1 MCKFGS
7 AGRIILCHFISLESN
22 TSDFYD
28 QWIFMIFI
36 VSARHLEFSPKLWKS
51 SHISSEA
58 DTFLSHNITRRYS
71 FDGANNGENFISRDT
86 TIFLWQHLEKSN
98 LNPVWIQFKSWSDSK
113 FYEKD
118 SSFSV
123 NIPGWLNFCY
133 LQQQQVNA
141 WKQNGSCKEVKG
153 CASVVDSK
161 LKILQQSVDN
171 SPRLFCYNKN
181 ICLKKLQ

>member
-1 MCKFGS
+1 MFKVGDFMCKFGS

-58 DTFLSHNITRRYS
+58 DTFLSHNIPRRYS

-98 LNPVWIQFKSWSDSK
+98 LNPVQERWFVGLTA
-113 FYEKD
+113 
-118 SSFSV
+118 SSMKKIV
-123 NIPGWLNFCY
+123 L
-133 LQQQQVNA
+133 L
-141 WKQNGSCKEVKG
+141 
-153 CASVVDSK
+153 ASTFQAD
-161 LKILQQSVDN
+161 
-171 SPRLFCYNKN
+171 
-181 ICLKKLQ
+181 